1 MANFIWYNILNSV
14 TESRD
19 FQCNSVNNYG
29 GMSLKNA
36 FEKKLIALV
45 LAVSASL
52 CMINFGAFATGSNT
66 SSNTSSQTSSDPDAD
81 VPVVS
86 VSSNE
91 QETLGTVN
99 FSASNTKRIA
109 VGKSTTL
116 YLTIKD
122 MGYSYGTTFETSDE
136 SIATVKQIDNRAV
149 KVVGMK
155 SGVVTITATV
165 DSTKGVKVAKYQ
177 LAVGDV
183 EISDDTTTSTD
194 DSEIGGIVTDDDNDT
209 DLDLFSSTDDPM
221 LAAYAE
227 TRSDNNA
234 TSILLGLIGWVLIIL
249 AVVYVFSVIIR
260 NRTPKMNV
268 SPGSRRRYSAG
279 GSTRSGNRLL
289 PDRYYRNLKKY

>member
-1 MANFIWYNILNSV
+1 MQFDKYY
-14 TESRD
+14 
-19 FQCNSVNNYG
+19 YG

-36 FEKKLIALV
+36 VEKKLIAIV
-45 LAVSASL
+45 LAVSAAL
-52 CMINFGAFATGSNT
+52 CLMNFGAFATGSNT
-66 SSNTSSQTSSDPDAD
+66 SSNTSSQVSSDPDAD
-81 VPVVS
+81 VPLVN
-86 VSSNE
+86 VSSNP

-99 FSASNTKRIA
+99 FSASNTKRVA
-109 VGKSTTL
+109 VGKSTVL

-122 MGYSYGTTFETSDE
+122 MGYSYSTTFETSDE
-136 SIATVKQIDNRAV
+136 SIATLKQIDNRAV

-165 DSTKGVKVAKYQ
+165 DSTKGIKVAKYQ
-177 LAVGDV
+177 LAIGDAKL
-183 EISDDTTTSTD
+183 SDDTETDTDRETS
-194 DSEIGGIVTDDDNDT
+194 DSEAGGIITDDNDI

-227 TRSDNNA
+227 SRSDNNA

-249 AVVYVFSVIIR
+249 SVMYVFSVIIR
-260 NRTPKMNV
+260 SRTPKMNV

-279 GSTRSGNRLL
+279 GSARSGNRLL

>member
-1 MANFIWYNILNSV
+1 M
-14 TESRD
+14 
-19 FQCNSVNNYG
+19 
-29 GMSLKNA
+29 KNA
-36 FEKKLIALV
+36 VEKKLIAIV
-45 LAVSASL
+45 LAVSAAL
-52 CMINFGAFATGSNT
+52 CLMNFGAFATGNNAPN
-66 SSNTSSQTSSDPDAD
+66 NTSSQTSSDPDAD

-86 VSSNE
+86 VSSNS

-155 SGVVTITATV
+155 SGVVTIIATV
-165 DSTKGVKVAKYQ
+165 DSTKGIKVAKYQ
-177 LAVGDV
+177 LAVGDA
-183 EISDDTTTSTD
+183 EISDDTETSSETD
-194 DSEIGGIVTDDDNDT
+194 DSQVGGIVTEDDNNV

-227 TRSDNNA
+227 SRSNNNA

-260 NRTPKMNV
+260 SRTPKMNV

-279 GSTRSGNRLL
+279 GSARSGNRLL